1 MKKKVISFVL
11 TLVMSLSLCV
21 PAFASDELM
30 VQSDL
35 ETVDRTMLQASESA
49 VISSTA
55 DDEYEYISIVDF
67 QNGTVQAVLKNISTG
82 EYIYGRI
89 IELNPTSDEETGN
102 CPQRASRPRPTY
114 HQDTFSN
121 IEYDIWVKTKTEW
134 CLERPDDEIRQHRFY
149 TLETARNASALANF
163 RNSVDSLNDYE
174 FVLIGDIGSAVL
186 NTITA
191 MSALYASAQT
201 FGTLTPA
208 AVTEITNAIKAGYD
222 VIVSLN
228 TFADIYN
235 CAARAYFR
243 AYDLSKVYDVE

>member
-114 HQDTFSN
+114 HQD
-121 IEYDIWVKTKTEW
+121 K
-134 CLERPDDEIRQHRFY
+134 
-149 TLETARNASALANF
+149 
-163 RNSVDSLNDYE
+163 
-174 FVLIGDIGSAVL
+174 IG
-186 NTITA
+186 
-191 MSALYASAQT
+191 
-201 FGTLTPA
+201 
-208 AVTEITNAIKAGYD
+208 
-222 VIVSLN
+222 
-228 TFADIYN
+228 
-235 CAARAYFR
+235 RAH
-243 AYDLSKVYDVE
+243 V